1 MAGTRLDPQHEQAI
15 LAAAR
20 MFPGTPFN
28 LNFADADG
36 QPLAQC
42 LLDVLLRAGWS
53 QLSRESPAPGFSRRG
68 IILWTQAVH
77 LPIAET
83 LAAPLRELFTVQI
96 VERQDGGPVALTVGV
111 ATWATS
117 RGVRSA

>member
-1 MAGTRLDPQHEQAI
+1 
-15 LAAAR
+15 

-36 QPLAQC
+36 QPLAEC
-42 LLDVLLRAGWS
+42 MLDLLLRAGWS
-53 QLSRESPAPGFSRRG
+53 QLSRASPAPGFSRRG
-68 IILWTQAVH
+68 IILWAQAVH
-77 LPIAET
+77 FPIADT

-111 ATWATS
+111 ATWATT